1 HADHLRDVIL
11 LTVHVNALRDSNSTT
26 SEAWRRFGFW
36 LLTLV
41 LTYSSHH
48 FFFLSFVCS
57 LAPFPS
63 PPQPLLCYQHLPRD
77 LLVKLG
83 AMPTNTSAEDDV
95 LHSPRPSQN
104 ESLYCTSDDDDAA
117 TLDITAFSNDGF
129 SDFKLDL
136 TCLVSPPP
144 SPPQPASPQL
154 HPVSSISS
162 SAARRSVSF
171 SSPAPIGSIVR
182 PASAPRLG
190 LGFGSTTAMGA
201 PTGTNSSSS
210 PRLSFTLPM
219 TANCSRLGRGTPIDP
234 GRRSEWAGHGG
245 VDLGAREDGV
255 LFSTVRSSSGSF
267 LFDGS
272 GGGDARS
279 ESPLTEW
286 NYVSP
291 VPVRAASLQLLQPLP
306 KICLAGIDDTEGG
319 SASASLSEW
328 VSSTQKMFASP
339 STVSLP
345 PVSPMTTQYE
355 SARESVED
363 VSSQH
368 QHQPQEQEQEPQPQ
382 PDLLGMSLVRRA
394 CRTSMRSNVPCAP
407 RIKMT
412 SLPRPRAALHAVSGG
427 IISAWFRGG
436 RQAGR

>member
-1 HADHLRDVIL
+1 
-11 LTVHVNALRDSNSTT
+11 
-26 SEAWRRFGFW
+26 
-36 LLTLV
+36 
-41 LTYSSHH
+41 
-48 FFFLSFVCS
+48 
-57 LAPFPS
+57 
-63 PPQPLLCYQHLPRD
+63 
-77 LLVKLG
+77 
-83 AMPTNTSAEDDV
+83 MPTNTSAEDDV

-201 PTGTNSSSS
+201 PPGTNSSSS

-382 PDLLGMSLVRRA
+382 PDLLGMSLVSQSPTERELGMEPLST
-394 CRTSMRSNVPCAP
+394 TSPFFAVNLLSPGDSVTALGTTTADSVSMSVYSCDAEPVPGAQP
-407 RIKMT
+407 SEQQEHDLTMIMSST
-412 SLPRPRAALHAVSGG
+412 SGG
-427 IISAWFRGG
+427 SSGGASASRARRPFSSLHQPYIWWRRLVHRLKTVLQKRRHIGLD
-436 RQAGR
+436 AV